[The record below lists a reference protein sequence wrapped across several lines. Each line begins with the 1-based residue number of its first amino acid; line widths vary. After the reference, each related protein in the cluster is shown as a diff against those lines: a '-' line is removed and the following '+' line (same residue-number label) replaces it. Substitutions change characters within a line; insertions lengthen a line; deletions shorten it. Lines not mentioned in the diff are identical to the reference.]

1 MAGKKPI
8 GIIGLGKFGFQ
19 LGKTLIELG
28 RPVVGIDVAASNVK
42 RAQQHFTH
50 VYQADASNK
59 DVLEQIGI
67 GDLDHVIISVGNSV
81 AASSMIAMY
90 LKEFNIANVWAKAI
104 DNDHAKLLMKIGVN
118 QVVIPEH
125 LAARQ
130 LANRIAMPG
139 FIDYLPFDLDMVLE
153 QLTVKNW
160 AGKSL
165 REIEL
170 TSRFGVQVIAI
181 RKVNSKKYKFVPKA
195 DDLLEKDDVVVVIG
209 HAERLRNLEP

>member
-42 RAQQHFTH
+42 RAQQLFTH

-181 RKVNSKKYKFVPKA
+181 RKVNGKKYKFVPKA

>member
-42 RAQQHFTH
+42 RAQQLFTH

-67 GDLDHVIISVGNSV
+67 DDLDHVIISVGNSV

-130 LANRIAMPG
+130 LANRIVMPG

-181 RKVNSKKYKFVPKA
+181 RKVNGKKYKFVPKA

-209 HAERLRNLEP
+209 HAERLRKLEP

>member
-1 MAGKKPI
+1 
-8 GIIGLGKFGFQ
+8 
-19 LGKTLIELG
+19 
-28 RPVVGIDVAASNVK
+28 
-42 RAQQHFTH
+42 
-50 VYQADASNK
+50 
-59 DVLEQIGI
+59 
-67 GDLDHVIISVGNSV
+67 
-81 AASSMIAMY
+81 MIAMY

-130 LANRIAMPG
+130 LANRIVMPG

-181 RKVNSKKYKFVPKA
+181 RKVNGKKYKFVPKA

-209 HAERLRNLEP
+209 HAERLRKLEP